1 MGWLCLS
8 MATPTT
14 ETNVRAKIPPV
25 TRLVPR
31 MARVALLVAIG
42 ALVWVSASF
51 MVSLFA
57 QPSSSVTPTATVTVG
72 RKTQRL
78 KPNSADCFP
87 RVYTQPGQMVEI
99 TLHYPGAD
107 GQKLIV
113 GVDDGGSLADGKA
126 VQVLQLDRSGKATFV
141 FQVGEQP
148 GVYRLSLKRGKDYK
162 ALNFW
167 AGEKP

>member
-1 MGWLCLS
+1 MPN
-8 MATPTT
+8 PTT
-14 ETNVRAKIPPV
+14 EDNASTKIPLV
-25 TRLVPR
+25 GRLHPR
-31 MARVALLVAIG
+31 MARAALLAAIG
-42 ALVWVSASF
+42 VLIWVSASF

-72 RKTQRL
+72 GKTQRL
-78 KPNSADCFP
+78 KPNSADCYP
-87 RVYTQPGQMVEI
+87 RVYTQLGQTVEI

-126 VQVLQLDRSGKATFV
+126 VQVLQFDRSGKATFV
-141 FQVGEQP
+141 FRVGEQP